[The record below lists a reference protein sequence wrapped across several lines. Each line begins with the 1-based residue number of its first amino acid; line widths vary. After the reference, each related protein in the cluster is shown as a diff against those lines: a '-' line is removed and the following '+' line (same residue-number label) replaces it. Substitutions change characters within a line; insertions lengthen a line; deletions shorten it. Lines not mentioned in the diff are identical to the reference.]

1 MCDFHRMGF
10 GLMLFIR
17 REYPVRIH
25 MWTQNVYVHVHWD
38 LGYHSIHPVVIPWTA
53 NTYSRERI
61 KTLCSPRIVHGVEV
75 PWVLFDEIQWRHPIE
90 FSPEEVSNRTYK
102 FQSSTP
108 LLHIASF
115 GGDYDSDG
123 SVDTISVMIF
133 SNIDDDVVAAIDD
146 HGGERYS
153 SPV

>member
-1 MCDFHRMGF
+1 
-10 GLMLFIR
+10 
-17 REYPVRIH
+17 
-25 MWTQNVYVHVHWD
+25 
-38 LGYHSIHPVVIPWTA
+38 
-53 NTYSRERI
+53 
-61 KTLCSPRIVHGVEV
+61 
-75 PWVLFDEIQWRHPIE
+75 VLFDEIQWRHPIE

-115 GGDYDSDG
+115 GGDYDSDD
-123 SVDTISVMIF
+123 SVDTISATIF